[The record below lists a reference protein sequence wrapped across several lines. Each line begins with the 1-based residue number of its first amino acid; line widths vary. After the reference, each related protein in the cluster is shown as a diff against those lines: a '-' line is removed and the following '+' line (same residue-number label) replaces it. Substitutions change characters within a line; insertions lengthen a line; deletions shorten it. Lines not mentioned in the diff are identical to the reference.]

1 MKSRSHDWD
10 TCAVQGLQSSAK
22 AQGHSSQPAR
32 LFVNGDWA
40 TIAGHMKPTDN
51 RVVRLIALFK
61 LVEAVLLIVVGM
73 SALHLLHKDVASV
86 AEHWVKV
93 LGLDPGNRYIDRAL
107 QKAGDLT
114 PNKIRG
120 LGIGSFIYAGL
131 FLTQGIGLWLVKRW
145 AEWFSVI
152 ITSSLVPVE
161 VYEIHRH
168 PSALKVLVLILNIAV
183 VAYLIYRI
191 RNETPSMSDPQG

>member
-1 MKSRSHDWD
+1 
-10 TCAVQGLQSSAK
+10 
-22 AQGHSSQPAR
+22 
-32 LFVNGDWA
+32 
-40 TIAGHMKPTDN
+40 MKPTDN
-51 RVVRLIALFK
+51 RVIRLIALFK
-61 LVEAVLLIVVGM
+61 LIKAVLLIVVGM

-86 AEHWVKV
+86 AEHWVKL

-107 QKAGDLT
+107 QKVGDLT

-131 FLTQGIGLWLVKRW
+131 FLTEGIGLWLVKRW

-161 VYEIHRH
+161 VYEIYRH
-168 PSALKVLVLILNIAV
+168 PSALKILVLILNIAV

-191 RNETPSMSDPQG
+191 RNESPSVSDPQR